1 MTSYHYWLI
10 IKWVHILATIL
21 ILILFVT
28 IVEYRSSAEINQE
41 NRDYYLHCC
50 HNLHIKMSNQIFCR
64 WNNTIPVLLHNLQ
77 NRLLMFYWM
86 QTGLSKK
93 LHLLCPPSPLL
104 FILSK
109 GAGFEVILV
118 KVRLYIY
125 LQSWFSYL
133 YNCLLFSF
141 C

>member
-1 MTSYHYWLI
+1 
-10 IKWVHILATIL
+10 
-21 ILILFVT
+21 
-28 IVEYRSSAEINQE
+28 
-41 NRDYYLHCC
+41 
-50 HNLHIKMSNQIFCR
+50 
-64 WNNTIPVLLHNLQ
+64 
-77 NRLLMFYWM
+77 M

-125 LQSWFSYL
+125 ISNHGLVISIIACYFLSVKRAIVQRYIHG
-133 YNCLLFSF
+133 
-141 C
+141 